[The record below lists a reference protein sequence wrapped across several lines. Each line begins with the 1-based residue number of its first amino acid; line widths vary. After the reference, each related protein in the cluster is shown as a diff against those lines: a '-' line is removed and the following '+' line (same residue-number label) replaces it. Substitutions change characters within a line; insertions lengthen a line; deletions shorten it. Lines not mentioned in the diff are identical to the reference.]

1 MAYQK
6 QIVNIAIL
14 VVMIAASVA
23 AHALRPTDR
32 ISDDG
37 PRIELEKIIPV
48 AFSDWKEL
56 DTGGAGVVNPQQQAV
71 INMIYSQTLSRTYV
85 NSKGEYI
92 MLSIAYGDNQS
103 DANQVHLPDV
113 CYPAQGFQLRAS
125 EKDAVATDHGQINVK
140 RLFTVLGTRHEPL
153 TYWTMVGNTVAI
165 GGYQTKMAQLSY
177 GFSGKIPDGLIFRVS
192 TISNDTESA
201 YELQDRFIKALIGN
215 ITPEQRHRLAGLN
228 T

>member
-1 MAYQK
+1 MSFKK
-6 QIVNIAIL
+6 QIANIAIL
-14 VVMIAASVA
+14 LVMIAASVA

-37 PRIELEKIIPV
+37 ERVNLEQLIPLEF
-48 AFSDWKEL
+48 AGWKQL
-56 DTGGAGVVNPQQQAV
+56 DTGSAGVVNPQQQAV

-92 MLSIAYGDNQS
+92 MLSIAYGENQS

-113 CYPAQGFQLRAS
+113 CYPAQGFQLRDS
-125 EKDAVATDHGQINVK
+125 EKTAINTDFGKIDVK
-140 RLFTVLGTRHEPL
+140 RLFTVMGIRQEPL
-153 TYWTMVGNTVAI
+153 TYWTTVGNKIAI

-177 GFSGKIPDGLIFRVS
+177 GFAGKIPDGLIFRVS
-192 TISNDTESA
+192 TISGDTAEA
-201 YELQDRFIKALIGN
+201 YGLQEVFIKDLLANL
-215 ITPEQRHRLAGLN
+215 TPQQRHRLAGLD